1 MLRSA
6 VPLVLLAGCGAGDT
20 PQAATQAPS
29 APAQPSAQAG
39 PAPPVRDACTLL
51 PAATA
56 ASALGTGAVT
66 ASPRTDPRLGAS
78 CTYSETSP
86 SGLGAAPLLTVEV
99 SARRDAADAR
109 SQVDRS
115 GGSPVAGIG
124 DDARV
129 SAPGALSTAVFLARG
144 ATFVVLFSLHQGVT
158 AEQILPLAHTVAA
171 AL

>member
-1 MLRSA
+1 
-6 VPLVLLAGCGAGDT
+6 
-20 PQAATQAPS
+20 
-29 APAQPSAQAG
+29 
-39 PAPPVRDACTLL
+39 
-51 PAATA
+51 
-56 ASALGTGAVT
+56 
-66 ASPRTDPRLGAS
+66 
-78 CTYSETSP
+78 
-86 SGLGAAPLLTVEV
+86 VEV

-129 SAPGALSTAVFLARG
+129 SAPGGLSTAVFLARG

-158 AEQILPLAHTVAA
+158 VEQILPLAHTVAA

>member
-29 APAQPSAQAG
+29 ARAQAG

-56 ASALGTGAVT
+56 ASALGTGAIT

-78 CTYSETSP
+78 CTYSEASS
-86 SGLGAAPLLTVEV
+86 SGPRGAPLLTVEV

-115 GGSPVAGIG
+115 GGPPVAGIG
-124 DDARV
+124 DDTRV
-129 SAPGALSTAVFLARG
+129 SAPGGLSTAVFLAHG
-144 ATFVVLFSLHQGVT
+144 ATFVVLFSLHHGVT
-158 AEQILPLAHTVAA
+158 AEQILPLARTVAA

>member
-20 PQAATQAPS
+20 PQAATHAPS
-29 APAQPSAQAG
+29 APAQAG

-51 PAATA
+51 PAAQV

-78 CTYSETSP
+78 CTYSETSS
-86 SGLGAAPLLTVEV
+86 SGPGAAPLLTVEV

-115 GGSPVAGIG
+115 GGPPVAGIG

-129 SAPGALSTAVFLARG
+129 SPPGGLSTAVFLARG
-144 ATFVVLFSLHQGVT
+144 STFMVLFSLHQGVT
-158 AEQILPLAHTVAA
+158 ADQILPLAHTVAA